1 MCDNL
6 PGVMV
11 RFLQHGFRDA
21 DLGVG
26 EERGQPLAVDVDTVP
41 YHHVVLQGQAETM
54 ADHLGGVSIYYSGIQ
69 IVMKTQLEIST
80 RFLKN
85 EEMTH
90 KEQEILD
97 DEP

>member
-11 RFLQHGFRDA
+11 WFLQHGFRDA

-54 ADHLGGVSIYYSGIQ
+54 ADHLGCVSIYYRGLQ
-69 IVMKTQLEIST
+69 IVMNTKIQKKYKRI
-80 RFLKN
+80 
-85 EEMTH
+85 
-90 KEQEILD
+90 I
-97 DEP
+97 